1 MERYIKEYA
10 SSKLA
15 DVKKNRLMREFCKEE
30 AIGKIE
36 KALSMR
42 ERGLITVDEAIKM
55 ILEA

>member
-1 MERYIKEYA
+1 MEKYIKEYA

-15 DVKKNRLMREFCKEE
+15 DVKKNRLMQEFCKDE

>member
-1 MERYIKEYA
+1 MERYIQEYA

-15 DVKKNRLMREFCKEE
+15 DVKKNRLMREFCKDE